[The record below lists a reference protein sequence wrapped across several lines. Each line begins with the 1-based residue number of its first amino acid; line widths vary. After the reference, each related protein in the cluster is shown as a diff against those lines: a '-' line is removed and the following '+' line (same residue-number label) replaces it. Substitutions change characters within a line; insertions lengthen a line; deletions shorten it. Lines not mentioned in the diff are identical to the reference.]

1 MLNQENVVEEFINNY
16 SDQNK
21 AQMEFKW
28 NGQKGYEEGGD
39 DNLDFRRDVIDL
51 VLSGNVIAPDVLV
64 KDLFE
69 IESIFSREAYGA
81 GDILAELGDL
91 LLNQTGAK
99 YIEDYFNGKGQS
111 FDTENTVIP
120 YGVSKEKLESIVYEL
135 KDKID
140 RESKIQNLDYFI
152 GYYEDYIEAKA

>member
-1 MLNQENVVEEFINNY
+1 VEEFINNY

-21 AQMEFKW
+21 AQIEFSW
-28 NGQKGYEEGGD
+28 NGQKGYEEWGG

-51 VLSGNVIAPDVLV
+51 VLSGNVVAPDVLV

-81 GDILAELGDL
+81 GDILVELGDL
-91 LLNQTGAK
+91 LLNQAGAK

-120 YGVSKEKLESIVYEL
+120 YEVSKEKLESIVGEL
-135 KDKID
+135 KAKID
-140 RESKIQNLDYFI
+140 SKPKNQNLDYFI
-152 GYYEDYIEAKA
+152 GYFEDYIEVKA